1 LPTFATEA
9 NALAVDVNSDAAN
22 AAASAA
28 AAIAASGASKWVSGT
43 TYAEGVVVWSPT
55 TYFIYRRKSAG
66 AGTTDPAS
74 DTANWALVGGSLA
87 TPLSVVGNSSA
98 GAEIRLP
105 EDTDNGSNYVAIKAP
120 DSISANATL
129 TAPAV
134 TDTLATIGTAQVFTA
149 AQTFR
154 AANAIRSEAASTQDA
169 IVIAGRAGGTNSY
182 AVTLAPTT
190 LSSNTTL
197 TLPNATDT
205 VAVIGTAQT
214 FTAAQTFRAANAIRS
229 EAASTQDAVVIAGR
243 AGGTSSYA
251 ATITPTTLTASRT
264 ITLPNAD
271 INFSTGL
278 GVANGGT
285 GTTTLTANNV
295 ILGNGTSAVQ
305 FVAPGTSGNVLTSN
319 GTTWSSAPAVT
330 LAGNNAFT
338 GANTFYNGTGQ
349 TFGTATS
356 TQDGI
361 ILAGRSGGTL
371 SYRATITPTTL
382 TASRTLTL
390 PDVSGTFLTTGTAV
404 TVAQGG
410 TGATTLTANNVI
422 LGNGTSA
429 VQFVAPGTNGNVL
442 TSNGTTWT
450 SAAAPT
456 SVTGQTDSAT
466 PFETSLG
473 SGAGSSNTGVNNTF
487 IGYQAGNGV
496 TSGTDNVALGYQALT
511 IGVGATENVAIG
523 SKALDSGNG
532 CARNVAVGYAA
543 LQAVTTG
550 SYNTTAGWFSLYS
563 NTANNNTAFGYL
575 TGYNNSTGT
584 DNTYIGYY
592 AGSATYSGGTAIT
605 TGTSNTLIG
614 AGADAN
620 SASATNQIVIGS
632 KLVGVGD
639 SSVTIG
645 SNAGKI
651 YNYYTVNATWTQTS
665 DGTMKNIVGPDTLGL
680 SFIKRLN
687 PIKYTWKPRNELP
700 QDHPYYNPVNPVDT
714 KTVIHGFVA
723 QEVKAA
729 LDAEGCTTF
738 NGWDQGPDGIQAISR
753 EMFISPL
760 VKAVQELSDKIEA
773 MQNEIDQLKAS

>member
-1 LPTFATEA
+1 MPATNFTPIQLYRTNTASTTAPSAGNLNAGELAINYNDGGMILFAKNTTGNVIRLMNNPANLLYPTADGSSGQFIVT
-9 NALAVDVNSDAAN
+9 NGSGTLSF
-22 AAASAA
+22 
-28 AAIAASGASKWVSGT
+28 ASGASL
-43 TYAEGVVVWSPT
+43 
-55 TYFIYRRKSAG
+55 
-66 AGTTDPAS
+66 
-74 DTANWALVGGSLA
+74 N
-87 TPLSVVGNSSA
+87 TPLTVIGNATA

-120 DSISANATL
+120 DSIAANATL

-134 TDTLATIGTAQVFTA
+134 TDTLAT
-149 AQTFR
+149 
-154 AANAIRSEAASTQDA
+154 
-169 IVIAGRAGGTNSY
+169 
-182 AVTLAPTT
+182 
-190 LSSNTTL
+190 
-197 TLPNATDT
+197 
-205 VAVIGTAQT
+205 IGTAQT

-243 AGGTSSYA
+243 AGGTNSYA

-271 INFSTGL
+271 INFTTGL

-319 GTTWSSAPAVT
+319 GTTWSSSAPAVT

-456 SVTGQTDSAT
+456 SLTGQTDSAT

-487 IGYQAGNGV
+487 VGYNAGNGI
-496 TSGTDNVALGYQALT
+496 TSGTNNVALGYQALT
-511 IGVGATENVAIG
+511 IGVGAAENVAIG
-523 SKALDSGNG
+523 SGALDSGSG
-532 CARNVAVGYAA
+532 CTRNVAVGYQA
-543 LQAVTTG
+543 LQAVTSA
-550 SYNTTAGWFSLYS
+550 SYNTAAGYFSLYS
-563 NTANNNTAFGYL
+563 NTANQNTAFGYG
-575 TGYNNSTGT
+575 TGINNSTGT
-584 DNTYIGYY
+584 DNTYIGYLT
-592 AGSATYSGGTAIT
+592 GSATYSGGTAIT

-639 SSVTIG
+639 SNVTIG

-651 YNYYTVNATWTQTS
+651 YNAYTVNATWTQTS

-714 KTVIHGFVA
+714 TTVIHGFVA

-738 NGWDQGPDGIQAISR
+738 NGWDQGSDGIQAISR

-760 VKAVQELSDKIEA
+760 VKAVQELAAQVEA
-773 MQNEIDQLKAS
+773 LQAEIALLKAQP